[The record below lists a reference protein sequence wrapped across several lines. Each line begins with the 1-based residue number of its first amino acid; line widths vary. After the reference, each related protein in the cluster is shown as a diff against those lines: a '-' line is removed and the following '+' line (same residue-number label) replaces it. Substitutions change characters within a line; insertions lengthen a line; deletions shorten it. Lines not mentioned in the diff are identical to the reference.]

1 MVPSLQL
8 LDGVRWQGTPVPGGR
23 LATLLSV
30 LALSPSGLSDS
41 VLVKEIWADDPPA
54 VPTKALQVLVS
65 RVRSVCGPDVVA
77 RYDGGYRLSLPD
89 AEVDAWLLRRLVRD
103 AGSALSAGEPTALD
117 LVTRA
122 QLLVDG
128 VVEVGAD
135 DGPQVAEG
143 LDEPGGRDRQVGGG
157 DRCHGPIVRRTGFR
171 RPSLGLHR
179 PSPAPYACTG
189 PSTIGPQGRR
199 CLCRQARPGAQMSVA
214 AWGLGPPS
222 CCPPEPGIGS
232 STDRGQG
239 TKSPC
244 RHVGRSDERCTR

>member
-128 VVEVGAD
+128 VVEVDAD
-135 DGPQVAEG
+135 DGPRAE
-143 LDEPGGRDRQVGGG
+143 LLTRARETASARRRRGGG
-157 DRCHGPIVRRTGFR
+157 AAAAAG
-171 RPSLGLHR
+171 RPAAAPPPR
-179 PSPAPYACTG
+179 APAPPAEPPPPPPIITKQ
-189 PSTIGPQGRR
+189 PQR
-199 CLCRQARPGAQMSVA
+199 A
-214 AWGLGPPS
+214 
-222 CCPPEPGIGS
+222 
-232 STDRGQG
+232 
-239 TKSPC
+239 
-244 RHVGRSDERCTR
+244 